1 MPPSPAAA
9 NPRPALRIAVV
20 GAGFAGLASAALLA
34 RDGHRVTV
42 FEKAPE
48 PGAVGAG
55 ILLQPSGLA
64 ALRVLAGDT
73 PMADQVLMQGSRID
87 RLYGVSHR
95 GRPVIDVHY
104 RDWQPEAHGLGLH
117 RGVLFR
123 TLWALALQHGVRIEA
138 GRDIESLA
146 ALEATHDLTV
156 IADGARS
163 RLRAQTGL
171 AVRDRLYPW
180 GALWAVLDD
189 PDRRYAGTLWQWF
202 RSAQQ
207 MLGVMPSGIS
217 PHTGRPVV
225 SVFWSVDERR
235 HAAWQSDGLDGFRR
249 QVLAL
254 HPQCAPLLDQIASP
268 AQWTWARYR
277 DVVMPRYHTARA
289 VVIGDAAHATS
300 PQLGQGTNLA
310 LLDAVVLA
318 QCVAHDAN
326 LPGALARYTAR
337 RKAHLHYYGQASRFL
352 TPVFQSEQRA
362 LPWLRDLFMG
372 VSSRLPIAGA
382 MTRDTLVGV
391 KHSWWRRGHAQPEKL
406 L

>member
-1 MPPSPAAA
+1 MSLSSAAH
-9 NPRPALRIAVV
+9 PRPALRIAVV

-73 PMADQVLMQGSRID
+73 PMADEVVAQGSRID
-87 RLYGVSHR
+87 RLHGVSHR
-95 GRPVIDVHY
+95 GRPVINVHY

-123 TLWALALQHGVRIEA
+123 ALWALAQRHRVQIEA
-138 GRDIESLA
+138 GRQIDSLA

-163 RLRAQTGL
+163 QLRAQTGL

-189 PDRRYAGTLWQWF
+189 PDRHYASTLWQWF
-202 RSAQQ
+202 RGAQQ
-207 MLGVMPSGIS
+207 MLGVMPTGIS

-254 HPQCAPLLDQIASP
+254 HPHGAPLLDQIESP

-277 DVVMPRYHTARA
+277 DVVMPRYHTERA

-318 QCVAHDAN
+318 QCVAQHAD
-326 LPGALARYTAR
+326 LPTALARYTDR

-352 TPVFQSEQRA
+352 TPVFQSDQRV

-391 KHSWWRRGHAQPEKL
+391 KHSWWRGGHDQPDKL
-406 L
+406 M

>member
-1 MPPSPAAA
+1 MKV
-9 NPRPALRIAVV
+9 AVV

-34 RDGHRVTV
+34 RDGHDVTV
-42 FEKAPE
+42 YEKAAE

-55 ILLQPSGLA
+55 ILIQPSGLA
-64 ALRVLAGDT
+64 ALRALAGDSA
-73 PMADQVLMQGSRID
+73 MADEVVAQGSRID
-87 RLYGVSHR
+87 RLHGVSHH

-104 RDWQPEAHGLGLH
+104 KHWQAGAYGLGLH

-123 TLWALALQHGVRIEA
+123 ALWALAQRHGVRIEA
-138 GRDIESLA
+138 GQEIASLA
-146 ALEATHDLTV
+146 TLEATHQLVV

-163 RLRAQTGL
+163 QLRAQTGL

-189 PDRRYAGTLWQWF
+189 PDRHYASTLWQWF

-207 MLGVMPSGIS
+207 MLGVMPTGIS
-217 PHTGRPVV
+217 PHSGRPVV
-225 SVFWSVDERR
+225 SMFWSVDESR
-235 HAAWQSDGLDGFRR
+235 HAAWQAAGLAGFRA

-254 HPQCAPLLDQIASP
+254 HPACEPLLAQIHAP
-268 AQWTWARYR
+268 EQLTWARYR
-277 DVVMPRYHTARA
+277 DVVMPRYHTARS

-318 QCVAHDAN
+318 QCVAQHRDVAT
-326 LPGALARYTAR
+326 ALAHYTQR

-352 TPVFQSEQRA
+352 TPVFQSEQRV

-372 VSSRLPIAGA
+372 WSARLPVAGA
-382 MTRDTLVGV
+382 MSRETLVGV
-391 KHSWWRRGHAQPEKL
+391 KHSWLRGGHARPEKL
-406 L
+406 MDDA

>member
-1 MPPSPAAA
+1 M
-9 NPRPALRIAVV
+9 V

-34 RDGHRVTV
+34 RDGHDVTV

-55 ILLQPSGLA
+55 VLIQPSGLA
-64 ALRVLAGDT
+64 ALRVLAGDSG
-73 PMADQVLMQGSRID
+73 MADEVVAQGSRID
-87 RLYGVSHR
+87 RLLGVSHN
-95 GRPVIDVHY
+95 GRPVIKVRYD
-104 RDWQPEAHGLGLH
+104 DWQAGAYGLGLH

-123 TLWALALQHGVRIEA
+123 ALWALAQRHGVRIEA
-138 GRDIESLA
+138 GQEIGSLQT
-146 ALEATHDLTV
+146 LEATHQLTV

-163 RLRAQTGL
+163 QLRSQTGL

-189 PDRRYAGTLWQWF
+189 PERHYASTLWQWF

-207 MLGVMPSGIS
+207 MLGVMPTGIS

-225 SVFWSVDERR
+225 SVFWSLDEAR
-235 HAAWQSDGLDGFRR
+235 HAAWQAGGLDAFRE

-254 HPQCAPLLDQIASP
+254 HPACGPLLLQITEP

-277 DVVMPRYHTARA
+277 DVVMPRYHTAQS

-318 QCVAHDAN
+318 QCVAQHAD
-326 LPGALARYTAR
+326 LPTALASYTAR
-337 RKAHLHYYGQASRFL
+337 RKAHLHYYGQASRLL
-352 TPVFQSEQRA
+352 TPVFQSEQRV
-362 LPWLRDLFMG
+362 LPWLRDLAMG
-372 VSSRLPIAGA
+372 WSAGLPIAGA
-382 MTRDTLVGV
+382 ISRETLVGV
-391 KHSWWRRGHAQPEKL
+391 KHSWWRGGHDRPEKL